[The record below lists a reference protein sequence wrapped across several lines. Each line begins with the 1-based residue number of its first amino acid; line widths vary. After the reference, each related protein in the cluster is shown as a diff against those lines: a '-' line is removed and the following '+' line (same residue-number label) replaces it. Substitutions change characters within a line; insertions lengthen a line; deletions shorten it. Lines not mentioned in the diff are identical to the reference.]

1 LKTHVAFGKGVHH
14 CLGAA
19 LARREM
25 NIGFKVLFERVENFR
40 LQSNDQSP
48 EFMPN
53 ALLHGLERLDIA
65 FDIRH

>member
-1 LKTHVAFGKGVHH
+1 
-14 CLGAA
+14 

-25 NIGFKVLFERVENFR
+25 NIGFKVLFARVENFR
-40 LQSNDQSP
+40 LQSKNQIP

-65 FDIRH
+65 FDIRR